1 MKKKSYPTNA
11 SIIFHSQEKFM
22 SLENKKSSY
31 VVLCQVTL
39 IFHLILFTKYIIILY
54 RRSCMYLLLR
64 RLLSTSLK
72 IIMLFCKM
80 KWVYALETLKRY
92 WNSIILMIRFL
103 KAAVVEKWRQ
113 QTLKKKE
120 IVQSVSFAWKVFQLS
135 FNIKFSAVLM

>member
-1 MKKKSYPTNA
+1 MKKKFLPNKCIDYFSFTRKIYVIRKQE
-11 SIIFHSQEKFM
+11 IIY
-22 SLENKKSSY
+22 L
-31 VVLCQVTL
+31 VLCQVTL